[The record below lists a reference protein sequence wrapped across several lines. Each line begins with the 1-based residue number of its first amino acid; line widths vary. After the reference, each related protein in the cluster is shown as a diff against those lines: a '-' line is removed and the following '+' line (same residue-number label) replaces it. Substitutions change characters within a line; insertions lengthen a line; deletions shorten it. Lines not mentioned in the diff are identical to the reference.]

1 MNENIMEKES
11 GLMIIISSPS
21 GCGKTTIVRAL
32 LEDDEL
38 NLYNSISATTRLP
51 RNNEQNNVDYQFL
64 DDKEFEEKIKENYFL
79 EYAKVFDRYYGT
91 PKDSVEKELKKGRDA
106 IFDIDWQGA
115 IQIKNQSLENAV
127 TIFILPP
134 SIKELYDRLRKRDA
148 SNLSNVEDRM
158 NKAKGEISQ
167 YHHYDYVIV
176 NDELSSSIQKVK
188 SIIKA
193 EKSKKN
199 RQRNL
204 DNFVSDLLNED
215 VIH

>member
-1 MNENIMEKES
+1 
-11 GLMIIISSPS
+11 
-21 GCGKTTIVRAL
+21 
-32 LEDDEL
+32 
-38 NLYNSISATTRLP
+38 
-51 RNNEQNNVDYQFL
+51 
-64 DDKEFEEKIKENYFL
+64 
-79 EYAKVFDRYYGT
+79 
-91 PKDSVEKELKKGRDA
+91 
-106 IFDIDWQGA
+106 
-115 IQIKNQSLENAV
+115 
-127 TIFILPP
+127 
-134 SIKELYDRLRKRDA
+134 
-148 SNLSNVEDRM
+148 M

-215 VIH
+215 LVH